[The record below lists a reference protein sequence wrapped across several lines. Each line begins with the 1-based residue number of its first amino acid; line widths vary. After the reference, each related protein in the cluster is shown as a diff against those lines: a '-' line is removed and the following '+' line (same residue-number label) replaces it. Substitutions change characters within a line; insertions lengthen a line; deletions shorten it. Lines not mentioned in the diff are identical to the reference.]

1 MEGLLRLFGGAVVRV
16 LARGVVKA
24 LDRHGHGR
32 GIERLVVAVVAADEL
47 ALAVVHEAMDGH
59 GSLFAGGDG
68 VDGKFLTRIS
78 VAADEDILFRR
89 LIRDGVCLDR
99 AVGVELNSGAGEQL
113 TPVDLLAD
121 AVENRRALGLLAHTV
136 VKLRCEAA
144 LVVLD
149 ARALA
154 EFDAR
159 ALAVLHHNLGLAP
172 AGVDGDAVALA
183 LAAVFLAHRHIVVSL

>member
-1 MEGLLRLFGGAVVRV
+1 MQRDRAL
-16 LARGVVKA
+16 LARSDGVDGEF
-24 LDRHGHGR
+24 LTRIG
-32 GIERLVVAVVAADEL
+32 VAADEN
-47 ALAVVHEAMDGH
+47 V
-59 GSLFAGGDG
+59 
-68 VDGKFLTRIS
+68 
-78 VAADEDILFRR
+78 LFRR
-89 LIRDGVCLDR
+89 LIRDGVGLDR
-99 AVGVELNSGAGEQL
+99 AVGVEFDGGAGEQL

-136 VKLRCEAA
+136 VKLRCEAT

-154 EFDAR
+154 EPDAR
-159 ALAVLHHNLGLAP
+159 VLHHDLGLAP